1 MDILMDTINSA
12 LAAYLWPFVRVSS
25 MLMVMVVFGATTTPA
40 RIRLLA
46 AVAITFA
53 IAPILPPMP
62 GIELFSLAAV
72 FVIAQQVLIGSAM
85 GLVTILIVQTFVL
98 TGQIIGMQTSLGFSS
113 MVDPSSGQQTP
124 VVGNLFLLL
133 TTMIFLA
140 VDGHLTLIRMVVT
153 SFETLPVSMEGIS
166 VENYRTLAEWG
177 STMFTNALTMAM
189 SSIVAL
195 LMINLSFGVMT
206 RAAPQLNIFAIGFPI
221 TMISGLIILWL
232 TLSPVM
238 AHFDQVWTS
247 AQILLCDIANLQC
260 RVDGGL

>member
-1 MDILMDTINSA
+1 MDTINDT
-12 LAAYLWPFVRVSS
+12 LAGYLWPFVRVSA
-25 MLMVMVVFGATTTPA
+25 MLMVMLVFGATTTPA
-40 RIRLLA
+40 RIRLLLG
-46 AVAITFA
+46 VALTFA
-53 IAPILPPMP
+53 IAPVLPPMP
-62 GIELFSLAAV
+62 QIEVFSLPAV
-72 FVIAQQVLIGSAM
+72 FIIAQQVLIGSAM
-85 GLVTILIVQTFVL
+85 GLVTILVVQTFVL

-124 VVGNLFLLL
+124 IVGNLFLLL

-140 VDGHLTLIRMVVT
+140 VDGHLVLIRMLVT

-166 VENYRTLAEWG
+166 VANYRTMAEWG

-238 AHFDQVWTS
+238 SHFDEVWTG
-247 AQILLCDIANLQC
+247 AQVLLCDLVNLQC
-260 RVDGGL
+260 KVDGGF